1 MKPLKPEIDA
11 AKAVLMTPLSEFLS
25 ERESSE
31 HKDPEGLAQTRMFT
45 RALEAAE
52 EARGSRT
59 TYTVVLRFGTG
70 NNVFF
75 HAYGPYSTQAQAQKA
90 LEGDLAAFGPSGH
103 AVVPTTNQTGLR
115 ARIEALDARPER
127 RERGKK
133 QEQELKSRMA
143 QCTANERTHI
153 RPEKGDRQSV
163 KVLGNAWDL
172 HAKEKR

>member
-1 MKPLKPEIDA
+1 MKPLRLEIDA

-25 ERESSE
+25 DREASE

-70 NNVFF
+70 DNVFF
-75 HAYGPYSTQAQAQKA
+75 HAYGPYSTQPQAQKA
-90 LEGDLAAFGPSGH
+90 LEGDLTHFQASGY
-103 AVVPTTNQTGLR
+103 AVVPTTNQAGLS
-115 ARIEALDARPER
+115 ARLEALDARPER
-127 RERGKK
+127 RALGKK
-133 QEQELKSRMA
+133 QEQELKSRMN
-143 QCTANERTHI
+143 QCTQGERTHI

-163 KVLGNAWDL
+163 RVLGNAWDF
-172 HAKEKR
+172 HAKEKK